1 MKSYQTVSLNG
12 AGMNKDTISLIQEK
26 LQRFFSQAGQSS
38 SAITG
43 VYIFGSTVTG
53 RAAVTSDVDLAFLL
67 DEDTYK
73 ADPLAAS
80 APCYLAAT
88 KVGMEFGKKTDIT
101 ILNAASLEMAY
112 EIVTSGLCLFA
123 PDPEKRLEY
132 EAALRGMYFD
142 FKPFLDELR
151 SNTLSHL

>member
-1 MKSYQTVSLNG
+1 MKFYHTVNLRG
-12 AGMNKDTISLIQEK
+12 AGMKKDIISRIQER
-26 LQRFFSQAGQSS
+26 LQIILREANKAN

-53 RAAVTSDVDLAFLL
+53 QARTTSDVDLAFLL
-67 DEDTYK
+67 HEDAYK
-73 ADPLAAS
+73 ADPLVAS

-88 KVGMEFGKKTDIT
+88 RLGMEFGKKTDVT

-112 EIVTSGLCLFA
+112 EIVTSGLCLLA

-142 FKPFLDELR
+142 FKPFLDEIR
-151 SNTLSHL
+151 SNSLSQL

>member
-53 RAAVTSDVDLAFLL
+53 RPAVTSDVDLAFLL

-88 KVGMEFGKKTDIT
+88 KVGMEFEKKTDVT

>member
-1 MKSYQTVSLNG
+1 LREAN
-12 AGMNKDTISLIQEK
+12 
-26 LQRFFSQAGQSS
+26 QSN
-38 SAITG
+38 SAITA

-53 RAAVTSDVDLAFLL
+53 RAAITSDVDLAFLL
-67 DEDTYK
+67 DENAYK

-88 KVGMEFGKKTDIT
+88 RLGMEFGKKTDVT
-101 ILNAASLEMAY
+101 ILNAASLEIAY

-132 EAALRGMYFD
+132 ESALRGMYFD
-142 FKPFLDELR
+142 FKPFLDEIR
-151 SNTLSHL
+151 SNSLSHL